1 MTRILLLILASQA
14 LHAAEQVIVY
24 RSKAEQSL
32 DAFIWENS
40 EYALIFIGILLAVP
54 VAMTARR
61 WFRGL
66 RRR

>member
-1 MTRILLLILASQA
+1 MNRIILLILASPA

-32 DAFIWENS
+32 DAFIWENP
-40 EYALIFIGILLAVP
+40 EYVLIFIGALVAVP
-54 VAMTARR
+54 VVATVYR